1 VTIQSHRGAFAAL
14 EAQPTT
20 GVCERRPALLIPGFT
35 GSKED
40 FIPVLQ
46 PLASAGRRVVAIDMR
61 GQYQSQGATG
71 AGGYAPDELA
81 ADITAI
87 IGAVAGDG
95 QGLHLVGH
103 SLGGLIAREVALA
116 RAARITSLTLLGSG
130 PGRITGQRAEMLRGM
145 LAMMAATDREDGPG
159 PGRGPSTEDGPGTAG
174 NRGTSDDG
182 LPPDHRLRA
191 TVARIW
197 DEHLAPQARADRV
210 PEHLIAFLHRRM
222 MSNSPTGLVAMGKY
236 LLTCPDRTAELAN
249 LGGLP
254 ILVLY
259 GENDDAW
266 RPAVQERM
274 ARRLGAH
281 RVCIPGAGHSPPV
294 EAPETTAST
303 LTAFWRTAEDS
314 ERRRAAGH
322 AMSSGH
328 SGPGARPAAAPTS
341 EAPGPALPAPGP
353 AAPGP
358 AAPAPGPAAPTPGP
372 AAPGS
377 ASARGPAARESAVS
391 APSPSQGRRG
401 SAAALPSGQ
410 WAR

>member
-1 VTIQSHRGAFAAL
+1 VTIHGPRGAFAAL
-14 EAQPTT
+14 EAQPAT
-20 GVCERRPALLIPGFT
+20 GVYERRPALLVPGFT

-40 FIPVLQ
+40 FIPVLR

-61 GQYQSQGATG
+61 GQYQSQGA
-71 AGGYAPDELA
+71 ASADGYAPDELA

-87 IGAVAGDG
+87 VGTLADDG
-95 QGLHLVGH
+95 QGVHLVGH

-116 RAARITSLTLLGSG
+116 RAARLTSLTLLDSG
-130 PGRITGQRAEMLRGM
+130 PSRITGQRADMLRGM
-145 LAMMAATDREDGPG
+145 LAMMDAAGREDG
-159 PGRGPSTEDGPGTAG
+159 
-174 NRGTSDDG
+174 
-182 LPPDHRLRA
+182 LPADQRLRA

-197 DEHLAPQARADRV
+197 DEHLGPQARADGV
-210 PEHLIAFLHRRM
+210 PEHLIAFRHRRM

-236 LLTCPDRTAELAN
+236 LLACPDRTTELAS
-249 LGGLP
+249 LGGPP

-281 RVCIPGAGHSPPV
+281 RICIPGAGHSPPV

-303 LTAFWRTAEDS
+303 LTTFWRSAEDR
-314 ERRRAAGH
+314 ERRRDAGHGAGCGDAGHRAGRDDPGQRAPAAGL
-322 AMSSGH
+322 APPDPVAPASGL
-328 SGPGARPAAAPTS
+328 AAPD
-341 EAPGPALPAPGP
+341 P
-353 AAPGP
+353 
-358 AAPAPGPAAPTPGP
+358 
-372 AAPGS
+372 
-377 ASARGPAARESAVS
+377 ASADGPSARVS
-391 APSPSQGRRG
+391 AASAASPSHGRRA

>member
-1 VTIQSHRGAFAAL
+1 VSTPRSLDLPDQVRQVTIQSHRGAFAAL
-14 EAQPTT
+14 DAQPAT

-61 GQYQSQGATG
+61 GQYQSQGATS
-71 AGGYAPDELA
+71 AAGYAPDELA

-87 IGAVAGDG
+87 IGALAGDG
-95 QGLHLVGH
+95 QGVHLVGH
-103 SLGGLIAREVALA
+103 SLGGLIARETALA

-130 PGRITGQRAEMLRGM
+130 PGRLTGQRADMLRGM
-145 LAMMAATDREDGPG
+145 LAIMAAAAGEDGPG
-159 PGRGPSTEDGPGTAG
+159 GR
-174 NRGTSDDG
+174 

-197 DEHLAPQARADRV
+197 DEHLAPQARADGV
-210 PEHLIAFLHRRM
+210 PEDMIAFLHRRM
-222 MSNSPTGLVAMGKY
+222 MGNSPTGLVAMGRY
-236 LLTCPDRTAELAN
+236 LLACPDRTAELAS
-249 LGGLP
+249 LSGPP
-254 ILVLY
+254 ILILY

-303 LTAFWRTAEDS
+303 LTAFWRTAEES
-314 ERRRAAGH
+314 ERRQGAGH
-322 AMSSGH
+322 TATG
-328 SGPGARPAAAPTS
+328 GEPVAR
-341 EAPGPALPAPGP
+341 
-353 AAPGP
+353 
-358 AAPAPGPAAPTPGP
+358 
-372 AAPGS
+372 
-377 ASARGPAARESAVS
+377 
-391 APSPSQGRRG
+391 
-401 SAAALPSGQ
+401 
-410 WAR
+410 